1 MSGSKRDPVIHEF
14 VELKQ
19 CPKCAAE
26 LAKIHDQKYPSDKG
40 VMEFV
45 IYRCANGHETQSR
58 QLVVEQSSLPPKDLW
73 SGWAS

>member
-1 MSGSKRDPVIHEF
+1 VSGSKRDPVIHEF

-40 VMEFV
+40 IMEVV
-45 IYRCANGHETQSR
+45 IYRCVNGHETQR
-58 QLVVEQSSLPPKDLW
+58 MQLVVEQFNLPPKDLW
-73 SGWAS
+73 GGWAS